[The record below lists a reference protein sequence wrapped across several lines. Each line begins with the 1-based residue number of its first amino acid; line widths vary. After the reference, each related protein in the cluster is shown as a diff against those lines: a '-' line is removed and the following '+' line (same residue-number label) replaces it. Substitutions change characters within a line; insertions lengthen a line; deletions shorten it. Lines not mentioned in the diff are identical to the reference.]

1 MHCSK
6 CGAKIPFLKKF
17 CTQCGAPAKGEVEV
31 EAVEV
36 PETAAPAPQA
46 AAPAVSQ
53 NPVNKLYLGTDG
65 ASFFNYKFE
74 IKDEFGNLRYTAK
87 TVTEKM
93 FGYTLRV
100 WYPDGT
106 EAFTVQTQKK
116 LTLASLHFEML
127 DANGN
132 RITQILQRNK
142 LTKFVYEL
150 PEFDMLADGDFIS
163 HKFDIMQGGRKVG
176 FVDRKMMSW
185 GDNFMI
191 EFDDPAHEQLM
202 IAITAAVE
210 LATAHARH
218 QRAKRR

>member
-1 MHCSK
+1 MYCSK

-17 CTQCGAPAKGEVEV
+17 CTQCGAPAKGEAEAV
-31 EAVEV
+31 AVEV
-36 PETAAPAPQA
+36 PRETVPQTATPAAPQGA
-46 AAPAVSQ
+46 
-53 NPVNKLYLGTDG
+53 VNKLFLSPDG
-65 ASFFNYKFE
+65 VSVFNYKFE
-74 IKDEFGNLRYTAK
+74 IKDEDGNVRYTAK

-100 WYPDGT
+100 WYPDGN

-191 EFDDPAHEQLM
+191 EFDDPAQEQLM
-202 IAITAAVE
+202 LAITMAVE
-210 LATAHARH
+210 IASIHHRH
-218 QRAKRR
+218 QQRKRR

>member
-1 MHCSK
+1 MHCSN

-17 CTQCGAPAKGEVEV
+17 CTKCGAPAKGEVEA
-31 EAVEV
+31 EAVEI
-36 PETAAPAPQA
+36 PQETAAPA
-46 AAPAVSQ
+46 AAPASPLD
-53 NPVNKLYLGTDG
+53 PVNRLYLGTDG
-65 ASFFNYKFE
+65 VSVFHYKFE
-74 IKDEFGNLRYTAK
+74 IKDENGNVRYTAK

-100 WYPDGT
+100 WYPDGS

-142 LTKFVYEL
+142 LTKYLYEL
-150 PEFDMLADGDFIS
+150 PEFDMVADGDFIS
-163 HKFDIMQGGRKVG
+163 HKFDITQGGRKVG

-185 GDNFMI
+185 GDNFLI
-191 EFDDPAHEQLM
+191 EFDDPAQEQLM
-202 IAITAAVE
+202 LAITMAVE
-210 LATAHARH
+210 IASIHHRQQ
-218 QRAKRR
+218 QRKRR